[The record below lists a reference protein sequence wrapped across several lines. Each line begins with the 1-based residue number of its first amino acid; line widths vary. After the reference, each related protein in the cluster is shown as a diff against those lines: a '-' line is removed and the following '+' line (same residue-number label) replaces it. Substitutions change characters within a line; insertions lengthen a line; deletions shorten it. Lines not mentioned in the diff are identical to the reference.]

1 VNWTG
6 NSCDSLKT
14 SRAREDATRKKH
26 TDWTS
31 CYDKGHQ
38 VSNKW
43 KTPQYVRPHQ
53 VSSPPQ
59 MSPWMMS
66 ALTPQS
72 SLSYPL
78 PLSPPLLQSP
88 PHPLDFPLLYH
99 LLMLQNYC
107 HQNYQEFYQEQST
120 ASRDHHENIILNNDI
135 SEPLDLSSKSE
146 SDSNSVSGFL
156 TEDNKISYDE
166 SIKHSEEVEVVFKD
180 DIKDRSVAKLGQKKE
195 EESVKDFVSRKIKEH
210 KKHDSS
216 TEVKRFLSEANPRE
230 KDIEKKMTKIKKKY
244 CHIHNKIRKLDERKL
259 KLKTP
264 SNPPKAKSQPFFAND
279 DLKTFKDM
287 KDTTVAQNITHMTKT
302 EPPSPSPIEK
312 EAVKRKLSFDEI
324 VSSKSDAKKKYD
336 NYDKVTIESDN
347 AIKDQDDPA
356 LSDPIY
362 LDPDNLRDS
371 DRVLLLQDAVLH
383 PGRLSVILAP
393 DIYGVKVDRERGN
406 RPHILSR
413 EELLIRAVRDVRP
426 SSVSELSMGARVCV
440 YWSSKMSFLHP
451 GLVTGFPPEDPEYII
466 VSTDDGDTRD
476 VHLSQVRFLPH
487 TFSTIDKK

>member
-1 VNWTG
+1 M
-6 NSCDSLKT
+6 
-14 SRAREDATRKKH
+14 
-26 TDWTS
+26 
-31 CYDKGHQ
+31 
-38 VSNKW
+38 
-43 KTPQYVRPHQ
+43 
-53 VSSPPQ
+53 SSPPQ
-59 MSPWMMS
+59 LSAWRMS
-66 ALTPQS
+66 ALTPHN

-107 HQNYQEFYQEQST
+107 HQNYQEFYEQPQT
-120 ASRDHHENIILNNDI
+120 ASREHPEDVIINHI

-166 SIKHSEEVEVVFKD
+166 SIKQSEEVEVVFKD
-180 DIKDRSVAKLGQKKE
+180 DIKDRTVAQLGLKKE

-210 KKHDSS
+210 SKHDSS
-216 TEVKRFLSEANPRE
+216 TDVKRFVSEANLRE

-244 CHIHNKIRKLDERKL
+244 CHINNKIRKLDERKL

-279 DLKTFKDM
+279 DLKIVD
-287 KDTTVAQNITHMTKT
+287 DINHTTIAQNITNVTKT

-312 EAVKRKLSFDEI
+312 ETVQRKLSFDEI
-324 VSSKSDAKKKYD
+324 VSTKSDAKENSD
-336 NYDKVTIESDN
+336 NSEEVTVESDN
-347 AIKDQDDPA
+347 ATKVQNDPA
-356 LSDPIY
+356 QSDPIY
-362 LDPDNLRDS
+362 LDPESLRDS

-413 EELLIRAVRDVRP
+413 EELLIRAVRDVR
-426 SSVSELSMGARVCV
+426 
-440 YWSSKMSFLHP
+440 
-451 GLVTGFPPEDPEYII
+451 
-466 VSTDDGDTRD
+466 
-476 VHLSQVRFLPH
+476 
-487 TFSTIDKK
+487 

>member
-1 VNWTG
+1 
-6 NSCDSLKT
+6 
-14 SRAREDATRKKH
+14 
-26 TDWTS
+26 
-31 CYDKGHQ
+31 
-38 VSNKW
+38 
-43 KTPQYVRPHQ
+43 

-107 HQNYQEFYQEQST
+107 HQNYQEFYQEHST
-120 ASRDHHENIILNNDI
+120 ARRDHPENLIHNDI

-180 DIKDRSVAKLGQKKE
+180 DIKDRSVAMLGQKKE

-210 KKHDSS
+210 KKHDRG

-264 SNPPKAKSQPFFAND
+264 NNPPQAKNQPFFAND
-279 DLKTFKDM
+279 DLKTFKDK
-287 KDTTVAQNITHMTKT
+287 KDTTLAQNITHMTKT

-324 VSSKSDAKKKYD
+324 VSSKSDAKKKND
-336 NYDKVTIESDN
+336 NYDKVTVSTDDKENSDNKEEVTVESDN
-347 AIKDQDDPA
+347 AIKDQEDPSQ
-356 LSDPIY
+356 SDPIY

-476 VHLSQVRFLPH
+476 VHLSQVRFLPD